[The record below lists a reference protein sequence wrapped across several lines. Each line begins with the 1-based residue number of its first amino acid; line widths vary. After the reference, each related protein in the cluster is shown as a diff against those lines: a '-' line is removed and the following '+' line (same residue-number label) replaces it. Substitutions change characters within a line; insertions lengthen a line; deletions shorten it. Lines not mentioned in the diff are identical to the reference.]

1 MPAPSGPKIG
11 WFLCRVVVPLWVAA
25 GAVFKLM
32 ELSPRTL
39 PKETILDLANHWG
52 IDLYSLLAT
61 LISLEILAAVV
72 MLMVARLARPMAII
86 VLAVFCVILIG
97 ELVQGN
103 LTNCGC
109 FGDIPI
115 PPWVM
120 LAIDGPLLLGVLL
133 FDPTPV
139 MPATP
144 ARWPVAGAVVLVLAG
159 SAATFWRVIPAGRAP
174 DTVQHNGN
182 PDDGSTDPTIN
193 PNPTPLP
200 AYWLTDDL
208 DDSIGKPW
216 RELEPFTFMRQWPK
230 GLDHGRRF
238 VVFYGRMCEHCEEMF
253 NFDLVQPELGS
264 MTTAVLVPHAKDDK
278 LGPDPFYVP
287 DTECEHLE
295 LPLGCEWLITTP
307 LIFTIEDGI
316 VTCAEEGDHRA
327 CMGLPTG

>member
-1 MPAPSGPKIG
+1 MSTEVRHCPCQ
-11 WFLCRVVVPLWVAA
+11 LRA
-25 GAVFKLM
+25 GV
-32 ELSPRTL
+32 
-39 PKETILDLANHWG
+39 
-52 IDLYSLLAT
+52 DLYYLLAT
-61 LISLEILAAVV
+61 LISLELLAVVV
-72 MLMVARLARPMAII
+72 MLMLARLARPMAIF
-86 VLAVFCVILIG
+86 VLSVFCLILVG

-120 LAIDGPLLLGVLL
+120 LAIDGTLLLGVMA
-133 FDPTPV
+133 FDPTPI

-144 ARWPVAGAVVLVLAG
+144 ARWPAAGAVVLILAG
-159 SAATFWRVIPAGRAP
+159 AVACFWRVIPAGRATEVVLP
-174 DTVQHNGN
+174 TSVGHNSPN
-182 PDDGSTDPTIN
+182 DPTIN

-208 DDSIGKPW
+208 DAWIGRPW
-216 RELEPFTFMRQWPK
+216 RELELFRFMSEPPR

-253 NFDLVQPELGS
+253 NFDLVRPELGS
-264 MTTAVLVPHAKDDK
+264 MTTAVMVPHGKNER
-278 LGPDPFYVP
+278 LGSNPFP
-287 DTECEHLE
+287 LPRTECEHLE

-307 LIFTIEDGI
+307 LIITVEDGV
-316 VTCAEEGDHRA
+316 VTCAEEGDHKG